1 MIKILVVYHYFPHYR
16 LPVLKALSN
25 QENVDLEYTFLSGST
40 ADIPINILM
49 KADFTGLNFISV
61 KNRWF
66 FGKILWQT
74 KVLWYSISN
83 QYDCVVYLGN
93 PNFTTTWLGAFFAR
107 VIGKPVLFWTHG
119 FLKTKSFSDKIRK
132 IFFRIPNALLLYG
145 NKAKDNLIS
154 RGFNVDR
161 LFVIYNSLDFENQI
175 KVRNNIK
182 PTSIYKNYFKNDYPV
197 ILYIGRLQKVKK
209 IDLLIKSV
217 NKLNDR
223 GTNCNLII
231 IGEKAEELSF
241 LNTLIKNRSN
251 IWLYGSCYDEN
262 KIGEL
267 IFNASTCVSPGN
279 VGLTALHS
287 LVYGTPII
295 THDNFCNQMPEFE
308 AITDGLSGTF
318 FKEDSIE
325 SLCLN
330 IEKWIGFS
338 DQKRELVRNNCYK
351 IIDERYNP
359 YVQIAILNKLLNFE
373 YDLKQ

>member
-1 MIKILVVYHYFPHYR
+1 MNQLNCCIFNLAPHYR
-16 LPVLKALSN
+16 APIYKLMSEELNCDFFIGDTVGSSIKLMDYQDLKGFRKKLKFLKIFKNFYWQKGAISIVFKNYKNYIITGEPFCISTWIILIFAKS
-25 QENVDLEYTFLSGST
+25 QGKKTFLWSHGWYGDET
-40 ADIPINILM
+40 
-49 KADFTGLNFISV
+49 FI
-61 KNRWF
+61 KRTIKKLF
-66 FGKILWQT
+66 FNLST
-74 KVLWYSISN
+74 KVL
-83 QYDCVVYLGN
+83 
-93 PNFTTTWLGAFFAR
+93 
-107 VIGKPVLFWTHG
+107 
-119 FLKTKSFSDKIRK
+119 
-132 IFFRIPNALLLYG
+132 LYG
-145 NKAKDNLIS
+145 DHARKLMIKDGIDENKLIC
-154 RGFNVDR
+154 
-161 LFVIYNSLDFENQI
+161 IYNSLDFENQI